1 MNDLYVNKLDRTDR
15 DMIIS
20 MVPEKARVLDLGSG
34 NCSLL
39 GDLVARKNVIGFG
52 VDIDGESL
60 VEGLNYGISIYHGDL
75 DEGLSD
81 FPDNSFDFV
90 ILNQTLQ
97 VVKHPLLVITEMLR
111 IGQFGIVGF
120 PNFGYWRMRFGLLFK
135 GRAPKSPALPFEWFN
150 TPNIRQL
157 TVKDLRDYCQQ
168 EDIRI
173 IREHYLF
180 GSSWHHTRLLH
191 PFANIFAHIGLFVI
205 TRIS

>member
-15 DMIIS
+15 DMIMS

-39 GDLVARKNVIGFG
+39 ADLVARKQVVGFG

-60 VEGLNYGISIYHGDL
+60 VDGLSSGISIYHGDL

-81 FPDNSFDFV
+81 FPDDSFDYV

-111 IGQFGIVGF
+111 IGEFGIVGF
-120 PNFGYWRMRFGLLFK
+120 PNFGHWRMRLGLLLK

-157 TVKDLRDYCQQ
+157 TVKDMRDYCQR
-168 EDIRI
+168 EHIKI

-180 GSSWHHTRLLH
+180 GSSWYQTRLLH
-191 PFANIFAHIGLFVI
+191 PYANIFAHIGLFVI

>member
-1 MNDLYVNKLDRTDR
+1 
-15 DMIIS
+15 MIIS
-20 MVPEKARVLDLGSG
+20 MVPKKSRVLDLGSG
-34 NCSLL
+34 KCSLL
-39 GDLVARKNVIGFG
+39 ADLVAKKNVIGFG

-60 VEGLNYGISIYHGDL
+60 VDGLSSGISIYHGDL

-81 FPDNSFDFV
+81 FPDNSFDYV

-120 PNFGYWRMRFGLLFK
+120 PNFGHWRMRLGLLFK

-157 TVKDLRDYCQQ
+157 TVKDLRDYC
-168 EDIRI
+168 ETEHIRI

-180 GSSWHHTRLLH
+180 GSSWHHTPLLH
-191 PFANIFAHIGLFVI
+191 PFANIFAHIGLFAI
-205 TRIS
+205 TRKS